1 MFASRRSLVC
11 LVLVAGTLTVAAV
24 PAAADD
30 PSPVSQ
36 VADAQS
42 APDDATAQLIAK
54 RYGHAVTVDA
64 DMSETE
70 QVQAR
75 PDGTMVLSQSTEPV
89 RVQRDDG
96 WVPVDTAL
104 ASSAGVLQPAA
115 AAVPVQFSA
124 GGSSTVLARIQ
135 APSGEWLTES
145 WQGGALPTAVVA
157 GDSATYPEVYPGV
170 DLQMSATPTGMSEV
184 LVIKNA
190 EAATNPALSHVGFGV
205 SDGSM
210 TTTTDGSGTTV
221 TTASGSDKLVSSSA
235 KWWDSSSPGAS
246 PSGPGG
252 LGVPLPAA
260 TAVTETQLTVNAAAA
275 AQTDGVT
282 YPVYVDPSWT
292 GTTTGWAFVD
302 QTYPNTAYWKD
313 SGASDPGQHVGYVD
327 AGHSDDGRSHL
338 TRSFWQMDTSR
349 VNHTHIV
356 SASFQ
361 VTNVYSYSCS
371 ARQVDL
377 YTAGAVSSSS
387 TWNTQ
392 PGLSALVDSK
402 SFAWGYSSACA
413 AQTNNVS
420 FDAAGAVQRAA
431 DAASDTINL
440 ALKAHDETDPF
451 GWKKFSGP
459 GQLVIGYQSYPAT
472 PSYRALTP
480 CWAACG
486 LGAYTNTSL
495 PNFQAWS
502 NIADSGVNLNLA
514 FQVCQGTPS
523 STGGCKTTF
532 HSFGVPPNTKVVHGM
547 PTDEPL
553 TEGGRVYRAM
563 ACRSDTTTICSD
575 WSAWFNFTV
584 DLHRPNAPHVTSAQ
598 LGFDTGGVAGTAV
611 EGQPATFTI
620 DANGS
625 TDDLVYSWST
635 TTGAYALSSAS
646 CPRDGAGGVHIVCA
660 KGTVTA
666 SVVPMKMTGD
676 VSVYAFDKAGNRSDP
691 FDGTYDLTITEAVDA
706 DHAWYGSLANFSE
719 PAQPTEIADA
729 ATGTVPLQ
737 LTNVSWLRGPDPDDP
752 GNDPPGDPTIDPS
765 IPSGHATAWKFSGV
779 NSQAVATGSAANPAA
794 TLDGTHS
801 MTAVAWVK
809 PDADSSGTR
818 VIMSQDTT
826 GGTSLFTLQEND
838 TNRWQMCVQLGT
850 QMCATSS
857 SVASSDGSWTLVV
870 GQWSSATAAG
880 TRSLR
885 VASYRYDA
893 TGARVLSGGIDA
905 PPEVS
910 PGTAPT
916 ASSGPLVL
924 GRDQSAGQHR
934 WKGEMT
940 DPIVFN
946 SYLDSNQI
954 GAIWGARPEF
964 SEAN

>member
-1 MFASRRSLVC
+1 MLSLV
-11 LVLVAGTLTVAAV
+11 VVAGTLTVVAV

-30 PSPVSQ
+30 PPSVSQ

-70 QVQAR
+70 QVQAQ

-89 RVQRDDG
+89 RVRHDDG

-104 ASSAGVLQPAA
+104 AASAGVLQPAA

-124 GGSSTVLARIQ
+124 GGSSIALARIQ

-157 GDSATYPEVYPGV
+157 GSSATYPEVYPGV

-190 EAATNPALSHVGFGV
+190 EAASNPALSHVGFGV

-221 TTASGSDKLVSSSA
+221 TTAGGSDKLVSSSA

-260 TAVTETQLTVNAAAA
+260 TAVTDTQLTVNASSA

-327 AGHSDDGRSHL
+327 AGHSDDGKSHL
-338 TRSFWQMDTSR
+338 TRSFWQLDTSR

-392 PGLSALVDSK
+392 PGLSVLVDSK

-420 FDAAGAVQRAA
+420 FDAASAVQRAA

-502 NIADSGVNLNLA
+502 NIADSGVNLNFA
-514 FQVCQGTPS
+514 FLVCQGTPS

-553 TEGGRVYRAM
+553 TEGGWVYRAM

-584 DLHRPNAPHVTSAQ
+584 DLHRPNAPHVTSTQ
-598 LGFDTGGVAGTAV
+598 LGFNTGGVAGTAV
-611 EGQPATFTI
+611 EGQPATFAI

-635 TTGAYALSSAS
+635 TPGAPTLTSGG
-646 CPRDGAGGVHIVCA
+646 CPFTSNGVHIVCA

-666 SVVPMKMTGD
+666 SLVPMKMTGQ

-691 FDGTYDLTITEAVDA
+691 YVGNYSVHSNLAAAADHGWYTTLPDYAAQPSSIVDA
-706 DHAWYGSLANFSE
+706 AHGG
-719 PAQPTEIADA
+719 I
-729 ATGTVPLQ
+729 PLQ
-737 LTNVSWLRGPDPDDP
+737 LSNVSWLRGSDLDDP

-765 IPSGHATAWKFSGV
+765 IPSSHATAWRFDGV
-779 NSQAVATGSAANPAA
+779 NSQGATAASATNPPA
-794 TLDGTHS
+794 TVDATHGV
-801 MTAVAWVK
+801 TAVAWVK
-809 PDADSSGTR
+809 PDATSSGTR
-818 VIMSQDTT
+818 VIMSQEASS
-826 GGTSLFTLQEND
+826 GASLFSLQED
-838 TNRWQMCVQLGT
+838 ASNRWQMCLQVGT
-850 QMCATSS
+850 QMCATTGTS
-857 SVASSDGSWTLVV
+857 ASTDGSWTLVI
-870 GQWSSATAAG
+870 GQWNPATLK
-880 TRSLR
+880 LR

-893 TGARVLSGGIDA
+893 TGMALLGGVVDA
-905 PPEVS
+905 PTEV
-910 PGTAPT
+910 TLHDAPT
-916 ASSGPLVL
+916 ASTASLVL
-924 GRDQSAGQHR
+924 GRDQSAAQHR
-934 WKGEMT
+934 WSGEMT
-940 DPIVFN
+940 DPIVYS
-946 SYLDSNQI
+946 SYIDPGQFT
-954 GAIWGARPEF
+954 AMWAARPEF
-964 SEAN
+964 TEAN